1 MDNNNN
7 RNDGIIKE
15 DKSVLENIAKTDAD
29 TYSETVSED
38 DDILINELFN
48 TKKTANP
55 HANGP
60 RNIGTMKPKA
70 PVGKTNITN
79 KVPANAVRNHPPMR
93 KDARYSMT
101 MAEIETLAAA
111 AEDAVANGRFGA
123 ALDSVFFTAGKAR
136 EDLRQKLNIRIPIGS
151 GETDLPV
158 IATAALIE
166 SYLNLEAINGEDIEE
181 KLRLII
187 ESSEDENRVRPSADQ
202 VDLRVFECVLIM
214 CVQAEQCGNHEVIRK
229 RLYGDSDSFL
239 RVFLENN
246 IDRVMQKHRRELHA
260 FYNSVKVQSS
270 SVTPIFEEFIL
281 NSKSAMPF
289 PVRFFAETKPV
300 LITAIV
306 AAVLCLATIITYF
319 VTYGNIMSFIATDN
333 FLMTLI
339 IVLEVL
345 FCGGLA
351 GISYLVYT
359 GGEEKAEKSPKS
371 DK

>member
-1 MDNNNN
+1 MDNNN
-7 RNDGIIKE
+7 RNDGLIKD
-15 DKSVLENIAKTDAD
+15 DKDVLANIAKNDTD
-29 TYSETVSED
+29 TYNETVSED

-48 TKKTANP
+48 AKKATNPTANP
-55 HANGP
+55 P
-60 RNIGTMKPKA
+60 RNIGTMKPKTNA
-70 PVGKTNITN
+70 GKTSITS
-79 KVPANAVRNHPPMR
+79 KVPASAIKNHPPMR

-101 MAEIETLAAA
+101 VAEIETLAAA

-166 SYLNLEAINGEDIEE
+166 SYLGLEAINGEDIEE

-187 ESSEDENRVRPSADQ
+187 ESSEDENKVRPSADQ
-202 VDLRVFECVLIM
+202 VELRVFECVLIM
-214 CVQAEQCGNHEVIRK
+214 CVQAEQCGNHEAIKR
-229 RLYGDSDSFL
+229 RLYGDADSFL
-239 RVFLENN
+239 RTFLENN

-260 FYNSVKVQSS
+260 FYNSVKVQSG
-270 SVTPIFEEFIL
+270 SVTPIFEEYIL

-306 AAVLCLATIITYF
+306 AAVLCLASIIIYF

-339 IVLEVL
+339 IVLELL

-359 GGEEKAEKSPKS
+359 GGEEKAEKVQKS
-371 DK
+371 NN

>member
-1 MDNNNN
+1 MDNN
-7 RNDGIIKE
+7 RNDGLIKD
-15 DKSVLENIAKTDAD
+15 DKDVLENIAKTDSD
-29 TYSETVSED
+29 TYNETVSED

-48 TKKTANP
+48 TKKSAQPGAN
-55 HANGP
+55 AL
-60 RNIGTMKPKA
+60 RNIGTLKPKVNA
-70 PVGKTNITN
+70 GKTNIAC
-79 KVPANAVRNHPPMR
+79 KVPADAAKSQPTMR

-101 MAEIETLAAA
+101 VAEIETLASA

-136 EDLRQKLNIRIPIGS
+136 EDLRRKLNIRIPIGS

-166 SYLNLEAINGEDIEE
+166 SYLGLEAINGEDIEE

-187 ESSEDENRVRPSADQ
+187 ESSEDANRARPSADQ

-214 CVQAEQCGNHEVIRK
+214 CVQAEQCGNHELLKR
-229 RLYGDSDSFL
+229 RLYGDEDSFL
-239 RVFLENN
+239 RTFLEAN

-270 SVTPIFEEFIL
+270 CVTPIFEEYIL
-281 NSKSAMPF
+281 KSKSAMPF

-306 AAVLCLATIITYF
+306 AAVLCLASIIIYF
-319 VTYGNIMSFIATDN
+319 VTYGSVMSFIATDN
-333 FLMTLI
+333 FLMMLI
-339 IVLEVL
+339 IVLELL

-351 GISYLVYT
+351 GVSYLVYT
-359 GGEEKAEKSPKS
+359 GGEEKTEKSNK
-371 DK
+371 